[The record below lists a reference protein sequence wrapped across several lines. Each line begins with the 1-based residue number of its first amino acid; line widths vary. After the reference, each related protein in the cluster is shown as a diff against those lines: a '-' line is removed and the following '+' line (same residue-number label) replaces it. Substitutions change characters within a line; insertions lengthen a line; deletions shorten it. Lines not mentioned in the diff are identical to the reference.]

1 MSFTIKRVYE
11 AVSREDGT
19 RILIDRLWPRGLA
32 KEKAR
37 IDLWSK
43 DIAPSTGL
51 RVWFDHDPAKWPEFR
66 TRYRA
71 ELRTKPELMADI
83 VERAKDGAVTL
94 LYAAKDKKHNHALV
108 LLEELERL

>member
-66 TRYRA
+66 TCYRA
-71 ELRTKPELMADI
+71 ELRTKPELMAEI

-94 LYAAKDKKHNHALV
+94 LYAAKDKKHNHALL